1 MLCILYVIALGT
13 CLGAAAALA
22 EPALPARWPRRW
34 LWCAVVALTIVIP
47 GTFRARHNAP
57 VDDALGAAWWQHT
70 TTWDATINRVWLLA
84 SGALVLWGLAH
95 AAHVAWSARRRGPA
109 PAVVDG
115 VPVVV
120 TPALGPATVGLWRA
134 RIVVPR
140 WVLAL
145 PGPQRRYVLRH
156 EDEHRRSRDALLLF
170 AASLA
175 VVLTPWN
182 LALYWQLRRL
192 RLAVEMDCDARVV
205 RALGDAPAYGALL
218 LDIAQAASRAP
229 RPRRLQPAFLGGADS
244 LEARLR
250 RLVGPARPRGA
261 ARVLAPLAAAF
272 LLLLA
277 LTVPHPVL
285 ARDAARAA
293 SAPHAHGR

>member
-1 MLCILYVIALGT
+1 
-13 CLGAAAALA
+13 
-22 EPALPARWPRRW
+22 
-34 LWCAVVALTIVIP
+34 
-47 GTFRARHNAP
+47 
-57 VDDALGAAWWQHT
+57 
-70 TTWDATINRVWLLA
+70 
-84 SGALVLWGLAH
+84 
-95 AAHVAWSARRRGPA
+95 
-109 PAVVDG
+109 
-115 VPVVV
+115 
-120 TPALGPATVGLWRA
+120 VGLWRA

>member
-1 MLCILYVIALGT
+1 MRARQSPTVAGPSERVTTTGT
-13 CLGAAAALA
+13 PSTTAAG
-22 EPALPARWPRRW
+22 PRRRVRQAA
-34 LWCAVVALTIVIP
+34 CAA
-47 GTFRARHNAP
+47 
-57 VDDALGAAWWQHT
+57 
-70 TTWDATINRVWLLA
+70 WDATINRLWLAA
-84 SGALVLWGLAH
+84 SGALVLWGLVHAAH
-95 AAHVAWSARRRGPA
+95 AAWRTRRRGPA
-109 PAVVDG
+109 AAVVDG

-120 TPALGPATVGLWRA
+120 TRSLGPATVGLWRA

-156 EDEHRRSRDALLLF
+156 EEEHRRSRDALLLF

-218 LDIAQAASRAP
+218 LDIAQAANRTG
-229 RPRRLQPAFLGGADS
+229 RLQPAFLGGAGS
-244 LEARLR
+244 LERRLR
-250 RLVGPARPRGA
+250 RLVAPTRPRGA
-261 ARVLAPLAAAF
+261 AGVLAPLAAAL

-277 LTVPHPVL
+277 LSVPHPVL
-285 ARDAARAA
+285 GSAAAPA
-293 SAPHAHGR
+293 APHAHAR